1 MHREIGIKGI
11 YLFRIEYLETALS
24 EMSLKLE
31 GGKVGETED
40 QAEGA
45 GCTPVHNRGC
55 TPVHTQPKPVPE
67 AAGGRSW
74 VRVVREGEEEDMAE
88 LPTNSQGLLPQV
100 IISSDCSILLI
111 LASDWS
117 IVKGFFLMILSIF
130 IIYIF
135 FSFLSIIHFP
145 RPR

>member
-1 MHREIGIKGI
+1 
-11 YLFRIEYLETALS
+11 
-24 EMSLKLE
+24 MSLKLE
-31 GGKVGETED
+31 GGKVRESED

-100 IISSDCSILLI
+100 NLS
-111 LASDWS
+111 SDWS
-117 IVKGFFLMILSIF
+117 ILSVSHQQPNAGLFCLSGTKISREFKG
-130 IIYIF
+130 
-135 FSFLSIIHFP
+135 SF
-145 RPR
+145 

>member
-1 MHREIGIKGI
+1 MDLKVIFQLGALIPGPLQSVGTSH
-11 YLFRIEYLETALS
+11 LAIEYLETALS

-31 GGKVGETED
+31 GGKVGERED

-45 GCTPVHNRGC
+45 GC

-100 IISSDCSILLI
+100 ILFSDWSLLLI

-117 IVKGFFLMILSIF
+117 TVSVPHQQISIV
-130 IIYIF
+130 YIP
-135 FSFLSIIHFP
+135 I
-145 RPR
+145 